1 MEATR
6 REFLTFG
13 SALTAA
19 MFLPVEA
26 AGAMPLD
33 IPPGLQLW
41 TVKDELAKDF
51 TGTLRALKQIGYGRV
66 EAAGYFGRSAAD
78 FRSAV
83 TDAGLHCIACH
94 HGLGELIQDADAKLE
109 FARQAGVT

>member
-1 MEATR
+1 MRVEATR

-41 TVKDELAKDF
+41 TV
-51 TGTLRALKQIGYGRV
+51 
-66 EAAGYFGRSAAD
+66 
-78 FRSAV
+78 
-83 TDAGLHCIACH
+83 
-94 HGLGELIQDADAKLE
+94 
-109 FARQAGVT
+109 